1 MIEQFLELFY
11 AIITFGPHNTA
22 FERRWVLMW
31 KDLFLS
37 IVAPTLVGIVLAL
50 FSKWLNGKDD
60 D

>member
-1 MIEQFLELFY
+1 
-11 AIITFGPHNTA
+11 
-22 FERRWVLMW
+22 MW

-37 IVAPTLVGIVLAL
+37 IVAPTFVGIVLGL